1 MAKYYGIADCSVG
14 DWKWNM
20 AIANDWVAS
29 WQTNTS
35 TATSAS
41 YPMVVS
47 GTWSQP
53 PPPVRAPAPL
63 EFSPYING
71 AELVLEFLAEARARV
86 PGLTREQFLAFTIG
100 DFFAFLLR
108 RAAEVDGVPPPEA
121 EELQA
126 LR

>member
-1 MAKYYGIADCSVG
+1 MAKYYSFADCSVG
-14 DWKWNM
+14 DWAWDKL
-20 AIANDWVAS
+20 AVKDWAS
-29 WQTNTS
+29 WTTTTS

-71 AELVLEFLAEARARV
+71 AELVLEFLAEARVRV
-86 PGLTREQFLAFTIG
+86 PELTREQFLAFTIG

-121 EELQA
+121 EELA
-126 LR
+126 LI